1 MNKVVDELL
10 KQYPFIGDD
19 IRREQAEL
27 NRYIELKEQLKDMST
42 IVYSNPLHAQCLDGL
57 PHGTDTG
64 DPTGNLAIKNSIG
77 YIKLRDKYQD
87 KINEQVA
94 KINELIDRQKWLD
107 KAYASL
113 TPEERAVVCLLY
125 NEQYS
130 ERRVAKMMYKGSRYK
145 LVKVA
150 NEAKHKIKGI
160 I

>member
-1 MNKVVDELL
+1 MNKAIEDIL

-19 IRREQAEL
+19 IRREQGKL
-27 NRYIELKEQLKDMST
+27 NEYIQLQQEARDTLKGQTLTDM
-42 IVYSNPLHAQCLDGL
+42 PHMPDGN
-57 PHGTDTG
+57 TS
-64 DPTGNLAIKNSIG
+64 DPTADAVERVI
-77 YIKLRDKYQD
+77 DKYQD

-130 ERRVAKMMYKGSRYK
+130 ERRVAKIMYQGSRYK
-145 LVKVA
+145 LSKVV
-150 NEAKHKIKGI
+150 NEAVLKIKRI

>member
-1 MNKVVDELL
+1 MNKAIDELL
-10 KQYPFIGDD
+10 KQYPFISDD
-19 IRREQAEL
+19 IRREQATL
-27 NRYIELKEQLKDMST
+27 NEYIALQVEARDTLKGQALTDM
-42 IVYSNPLHAQCLDGL
+42 PHMPDGN
-57 PHGTDTG
+57 TS
-64 DPTGNLAIKNSIG
+64 DPTADAIERVI
-77 YIKLRDKYQD
+77 DKYQD

-94 KINELIDRQKWLD
+94 KINDLIDRQKWLD

-150 NEAKHKIKGI
+150 DEAKLKIKRI

>member
-1 MNKVVDELL
+1 MKNAIDEIL
-10 KQYPFIGDD
+10 KSYPFIGDD
-19 IRREQAEL
+19 IRREQATL
-27 NRYIELKEQLKDMST
+27 NEYIALQVEARDTLKGQALTDM
-42 IVYSNPLHAQCLDGL
+42 PHMPDGN
-57 PHGTDTG
+57 TS
-64 DPTGNLAIKNSIG
+64 DPTADAIERVI
-77 YIKLRDKYQD
+77 DKYQD

-94 KINELIDRQKWLD
+94 KINDLIDRQKWLD

-150 NEAKHKIKGI
+150 DEAKLKIKRI